1 MDLNTQEGYRT
12 YVEICDA
19 FISKNNPNPLGITGE
34 MMVKG
39 AKGAF
44 DRYKRYVAPEL
55 ALSQLVLEGGIKNG
69 NTNSRPIRTKNPFNV
84 GNVDTGA
91 NIFHND
97 VQTGIDAYYNLI
109 AKNYLGKGRSAKDLL
124 NNFVNKSG
132 NRYAT
137 APNYE
142 RILNKLAIDVNRI
155 STPIIAKNI
164 GTETMV

>member
-1 MDLNTQEGYRT
+1 
-12 YVEICDA
+12 
-19 FISKNNPNPLGITGE
+19 
-34 MMVKG
+34 MMARG

-44 DRYKRYVAPEL
+44 DKYKKYVAPEL
-55 ALSQLVLEGGIKNG
+55 ALSQLLLEGGIKNG

-84 GNVDTGA
+84 GNVDTGE

-97 VQTGIDAYYNLI
+97 VQIGINAYYDLI

-142 RILNKLAIDVNRI
+142 KILNKLAIDVNKI
-155 STPIIAKNI
+155 SVPIVSKNI